1 MDANIPLLLGTEDQK
16 KWGMMMDSEKQETHT
31 KKSIDGFKKEKGT
44 NHWILPIQ
52 KQRQLNNTWKTTR
65 NTPPRLRG
73 NWATANTTNKVVAMN
88 PKEARKHEM
97 QRIQKTLDNRNCEY
111 IGPAYSKE
119 EQD

>member
-31 KKSIDGFKKEKGT
+31 KKSTDGFKKEKGT

-65 NTPPRLRG
+65 NTPPRSRG

-88 PKEARKHEM
+88 PKEARKHE
-97 QRIQKTLDNRNCEY
+97 I
-111 IGPAYSKE
+111 
-119 EQD
+119 